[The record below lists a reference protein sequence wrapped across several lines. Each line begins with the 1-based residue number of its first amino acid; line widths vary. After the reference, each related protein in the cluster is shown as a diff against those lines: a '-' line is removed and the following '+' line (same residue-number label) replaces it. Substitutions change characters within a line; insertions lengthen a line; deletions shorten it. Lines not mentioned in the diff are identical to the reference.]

1 MQLGPVLQ
9 GVRLPPI
16 GGGGACGLGG
26 HFSSRCREVHV
37 SGECCYGSESPPGMG
52 GGKGQVVADALVD
65 VWECEVASPRSFR
78 LC

>member
-1 MQLGPVLQ
+1 MSLVNAVMALNLLQ
-9 GVRLPPI
+9 VW
-16 GGGGACGLGG
+16 
-26 HFSSRCREVHV
+26 
-37 SGECCYGSESPPGMG
+37 